1 MITARLEETKYKL
14 ADVIAK
20 QGASAEVV
28 ALFEQVVNQID
39 AVLRSQGKPVFFR
52 THIYGVTGFCNARK
66 GFMFVNLRQ
75 GYVATLYFTG
85 GASIAGL
92 AKANWLNKGDNKG
105 SETIRITDVPSIKQA
120 VTYACAAY
128 DIAVRS

>member
-52 THIYGVTGFCNARK
+52 THIYA
-66 GFMFVNLRQ
+66 
-75 GYVATLYFTG
+75 
-85 GASIAGL
+85 
-92 AKANWLNKGDNKG
+92 
-105 SETIRITDVPSIKQA
+105 
-120 VTYACAAY
+120 
-128 DIAVRS
+128 

>member
-1 MITARLEETKYKL
+1 
-14 ADVIAK
+14 
-20 QGASAEVV
+20 
-28 ALFEQVVNQID
+28 
-39 AVLRSQGKPVFFR
+39 
-52 THIYGVTGFCNARK
+52 
-66 GFMFVNLRQ
+66 MFVNLRQ

-120 VTYACAAY
+120 VTYACAAF